1 MIYTVTL
8 NPAVD
13 VAFKLND
20 PCRINKINRAYTQ
33 TVSVGGKGINVS
45 RVLKA
50 LKRDNVALGLI
61 GGYAGDALEND
72 LRKDGIKTDFVRV
85 KNGYTRVNTKVIYK
99 GKDGTFEE
107 TQVNAPGPEI
117 GRDDIMNLAKK
128 LAKIK
133 KDDIVIISGG
143 MPKTLSLNLFDSF
156 LKFISS
162 RNAYIVVDLFGAPLL
177 KILKYKPF
185 LVNLNEEELAD
196 TLYTQVKNE
205 DDCVKGA
212 KRLLKMGAQNV
223 SILRGANGAMLVND
237 ELTMKVKAMKG
248 EVKSTIGA
256 GDSLLAGLTDEYLK
270 TSSFD
275 LAIKKGVIVASAT
288 VFSDGLANEKSIAE
302 LMKQAK

>member
-8 NPAVD
+8 NPAID
-13 VAFKLND
+13 VVFKLND
-20 PCRINKINRAYTQ
+20 SCRVGKINRAYDEMAA
-33 TVSVGGKGINVS
+33 VGGKGINVS

-50 LKRDNVALGLI
+50 LKRDSIALGLI
-61 GGYAGDALEND
+61 GGYAGEVIEKDLRLEN
-72 LRKDGIKTDFVRV
+72 IKSDFVRIKGGMTRINV
-85 KNGYTRVNTKVIYK
+85 KVLRQGP
-99 GKDGTFEE
+99 TFEE
-107 TQVNAPGPEI
+107 TQINAPGPVISRE
-117 GRDDIMNLAKK
+117 DIMNLAKK

-162 RNAYIVVDLFGAPLL
+162 RNAYIVVDIFGAPLL

-196 TLYTQVKNE
+196 TLYTQVKTE

-223 SILRGANGAMLVND
+223 VVMRGPNGAMLIND
-237 ELTMKVKAMKG
+237 ELTMKVKALKG
-248 EVKSTIGA
+248 EVKNTVGA
-256 GDSLLAGLTDEYLK
+256 GDSLLAGLADEYLK
-270 TSSFD
+270 TGSFD
-275 LAIKKGVIVASAT
+275 LAIKKGVVVASAT

-302 LMKQAK
+302 AMKQMK